1 MLTKIING
9 ILNNDEKIK
18 KESRERVD
26 NLIKPKGSLGK
37 VEDLFVKL
45 CGIYGEIV
53 NEIPK
58 KAIIIAAGDHKV
70 VEEGVATSDKS
81 ITLFQVN
88 NFTKGLTGVCS
99 LVKTSR
105 ADIFVVDVGVDNEI
119 DNPKVISR
127 KIKYGSDNI
136 AKGPAMTYEE
146 AVKSIE
152 VGIEMVF
159 ERYNE
164 GYRMLGVG
172 EMGIGNTTPS
182 SAIISVL
189 SGIPPEET
197 TSVGANLPL
206 DKLANKV
213 DTIKKAIEVNSP
225 DSRDPLDVL
234 SKVGGLEIGTMA
246 GVILGC
252 AYKKIP
258 VVLDGFIS
266 VAAAMIAKGL
276 CEKSVAYMIP
286 SHNSK
291 EKGAIL
297 GMRNLG
303 LEPYFDFDM
312 RLGEGTGAAIMFNF
326 LDSAIYMNS
335 TMITFE
341 EAGFRVL

>member
-1 MLTKIING
+1 MNVLK
-9 ILNNDEKIK
+9 EIK
-18 KESRERVD
+18 KTDDEIRQEGRNRVD

-37 VEDLFVKL
+37 VEELFVDL

-53 NEIPK
+53 TEIPK

-99 LVKTSR
+99 LVKTSG
-105 ADIFVVDVGVDNEI
+105 ADIFVVDVGVDNEV
-119 DNPKVISR
+119 DNPKVINR
-127 KIKYGSDNI
+127 KIKYGTDNI
-136 AKGPAMTYEE
+136 AKGPGMSYED
-146 AVKSIE
+146 AIKAIE
-152 VGIEMVF
+152 VGIEMAL
-159 ERYNE
+159 ERYDQ
-164 GYRMLGVG
+164 GYRMIGIG

-189 SGIPPEET
+189 SGIEVENT
-197 TSVGANLPL
+197 TSVGANLPIE
-206 DKLANKV
+206 KLGNKI
-213 DTIKKAIEVNSP
+213 DIIKRAIEINQP
-225 DSRDPLDVL
+225 DPNDPIDVL
-234 SKVGGLEIGTMA
+234 AKVGGLEIGTMA

-266 VAAAMIAKGL
+266 VAAAMIAKCL
-276 CEKSVAYMIP
+276 SEESVDYMIP

-291 EKGAIL
+291 EKGAVI
-297 GMRNLG
+297 GMNKLG
-303 LEPYFDFDM
+303 LKAYFDFEM

-326 LDSAIYMNS
+326 LDSAIYMNN